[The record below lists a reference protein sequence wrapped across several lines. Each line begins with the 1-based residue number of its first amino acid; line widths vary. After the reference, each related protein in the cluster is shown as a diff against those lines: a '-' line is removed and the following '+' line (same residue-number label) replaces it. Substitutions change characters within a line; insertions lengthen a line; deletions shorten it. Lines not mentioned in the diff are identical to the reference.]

1 MLTSGDVLAPL
12 IGHEA
17 SHEELQIAHPS
28 NKLWLLPLL
37 KKFVRG
43 APLAYFV
50 RTLLPLADR
59 MQQAALAADAR
70 GLAVE
75 AKNLMH
81 ANRQVWPHAL
91 VA

>member
-1 MLTSGDVLAPL
+1 M
-12 IGHEA
+12 
-17 SHEELQIAHPS
+17 QIAHPS

-59 MQQAALAADAR
+59 MQQGALAADAR

-81 ANRQVWPHAL
+81 ANRQVWGLLKAAYTSSLRTHTL
-91 VA
+91 VASGRIH

>member
-1 MLTSGDVLAPL
+1 M
-12 IGHEA
+12 
-17 SHEELQIAHPS
+17 QIAHPS

-59 MQQAALAADAR
+59 MQQGALAADAR

-81 ANRQVWPHAL
+81 ANRQVWWGLLKAKYTSSLRTHTL
-91 VA
+91 VAYGRIH